1 VSKAAGLKLAQF
13 LGQLGVFLTCVMPPP
28 PPAPAAPWTIMR
40 VRTISGGITMISE
53 TLPAMPP

>member
-1 VSKAAGLKLAQF
+1 MPSF
-13 LGQLGVFLTCVMPPP
+13 LYIFVKQLTKPEYCVMPP

-53 TLPAMPP
+53 MLPAMPP